1 MDTSPSKQAG
11 IFTIHRDLDGEDAN
25 TEFQEREQYIGLV
38 IGQEEFLLSISIVRE
53 IVMLP
58 PITYVPNSPEF
69 IDGVINLRG
78 TILPAINMR
87 KIMHMAR
94 GTGEGSTRV
103 IIVRFEGLT
112 FGLIVDGITYV
123 VALLPHEVE
132 PQSLPG
138 KGSGAEYISSV
149 SKHGTKVTGI
159 LDLGRIVRAIA
170 GDNLEDENQTTE
182 S

>member
-1 MDTSPSKQAG
+1 MEGTLSKQNG
-11 IFTIHRDLDGEDAN
+11 IFAIHRDLDGESTS
-25 TEFQEREQYIGLV
+25 TEFQEREQFIGLI
-38 IGQEEFLLSISIVRE
+38 IGKEEFLLSIATVRE

-87 KIMHMAR
+87 KVMHMDR

-103 IIVRFEGLT
+103 IIVKYEGLT

-123 VALLPHEVE
+123 VALLPQEIE
-132 PQSLPG
+132 NQSLPG
-138 KGSGAEYISSV
+138 KGTGAEYISSV
-149 SKHGTKVTGI
+149 SKHGSRVTGI
-159 LDLGRIVRAIA
+159 LDLGRIIRTI
-170 GDNLEDENQTTE
+170 GGEQHSSEEDKQE
-182 S
+182 

>member
-1 MDTSPSKQAG
+1 MELESSNKNG
-11 IFTIHRDLDGEDAN
+11 IFTIHRDLDGEIAN

-38 IGQEEFLLSISIVRE
+38 IGQEEFLLAISTVRE

-58 PITYVPNSPEF
+58 PITYVPNSPEY

-87 KIMHMAR
+87 KVMRMSR
-94 GTGEGSTRV
+94 GTGEGSTRI

-123 VALLPHEVE
+123 VALLPQEIE
-132 PQSLPG
+132 TQSLPG

-149 SKHGTKVTGI
+149 SKHGAKVTGI

-170 GDNLEDENQTTE
+170 GDNITGENTE
-182 S
+182 TAA